1 MKDFIPDRD
10 NALNILKQ
18 GEERLQAAK
27 ELLRLGFY
35 NDAIS
40 RGYYAMFSVIT
51 LLLYSQGKSYSSHKG
66 LITAFHKEFIK
77 TEIFQKHVG
86 TSFSDLFQKRQ
97 DSDYKAS
104 AHFTKEEGEASVSA
118 AEELMEMV
126 LSYLKDV
133 KPELL
138 K

>member
-1 MKDFIPDRD
+1 MKDYIPDRD
-10 NALNILKQ
+10 NAFNILKQ
-18 GEERLQAAK
+18 GEERLQAAN

-35 NDAIS
+35 NDSIS
-40 RGYYAMFSVIT
+40 RAYYAMFSAIT
-51 LLLYSQGKSYSSHKG
+51 LLFYSHGKSYSSHKG

-77 TEIFQKHVG
+77 TEIFPKHVG
-86 TSFSDLFQKRQ
+86 SSFSDLFQKRQ
-97 DSDYKAS
+97 ESDYKAS
-104 AHFTKEEGEASVSA
+104 AHFTKEEGESSVSA